1 MAITLNYTTWR
12 PPIEAFSPVL
22 SFFLRLTPHQRA
34 KRNSRTGE
42 KAEPPKR
49 EPATFHGAT
58 TSKEERSEVGLG
70 IFKEEVAKS

>member
-1 MAITLNYTTWR
+1 MVIIRLSDPLA
-12 PPIEAFSPVL
+12 EAFFSCSILFSSSYP
-22 SFFLRLTPHQRA
+22 PHQRA

-58 TSKEERSEVGLG
+58 DARRSGVKSDFDFARSEAEKANV
-70 IFKEEVAKS
+70 

>member
-1 MAITLNYTTWR
+1 MVIIRLSDPLA
-12 PPIEAFSPVL
+12 EAFL
-22 SFFLRLTPHQRA
+22 SCSILFSSSYPPHQRA

-58 TSKEERSEVGLG
+58 TSKEERSEVG
-70 IFKEEVAKS
+70 F